1 MLGAWKT
8 RAGVSISLDNA
19 FLFQFAEVEDC
30 QKVLAKAPWSV
41 TGNLLVLQSIQ
52 TEKATTKMDFR

>member
-8 RAGVSISLDNA
+8 RTGVSISLDNA
-19 FLFQFAEVEDC
+19 FFFQFAEVEDC
-30 QKVLAKAPWSV
+30 EKVLAKAPWLV
-41 TGNLLVLQSIQ
+41 TANLLVLQSIQ